1 MAQAYSVVPARPLA
15 PAAPA
20 DVPILD
26 TPSKRL
32 MQHVRIRVCLLSP
45 SLVFLTFIHV
55 GTVSPSCPHTLR
67 KVPLCVRVCAR
78 VCILA
83 YASICASTWAVETHV
98 QSCPRPVSR
107 PPGERMGLDGWTA
120 GRPAAAWS
128 GFEGPARRRGPH
140 RVAPS
145 GGGAAASAPGA
156 PLGSPR
162 GPRCPRAAADIDG
175 AAAATAGGAGLSL
188 GVPLSQDAQRG
199 LDSLAD
205 EREETWGAPP
215 AAHDSARRLWG
226 SHAASWHGNGARG
239 GGSSH

>member
-32 MQHVRIRVCLLSP
+32 MQHVTIRVCLLSP

-107 PPGERMGLDGWTA
+107 PPGERMGLDSWPP
-120 GRPAAAWS
+120 RS
-128 GFEGPARRRGPH
+128 GVER
-140 RVAPS
+140 
-145 GGGAAASAPGA
+145 
-156 PLGSPR
+156 LR
-162 GPRCPRAAADIDG
+162 GPRPPSWATPRRAQRWRSCGLCPRRPPRFSARTALSPG
-175 AAAATAGGAGLSL
+175 SSRHRRRCRSHCGRRWTVPGRATFTGRAAGL
-188 GVPLSQDAQRG
+188 R
-199 LDSLAD
+199 LAC
-205 EREETWGAPP
+205 G
-215 AAHDSARRLWG
+215 
-226 SHAASWHGNGARG
+226 
-239 GGSSH
+239 